1 MSPFRGATPILPRS
15 DTAACSGVV
24 SCGAM
29 QQGKPMLAK
38 RSKGEPVVLCIVDA
52 DASVRQALCRLASTG
67 GFRAR
72 AFASVE
78 QFVTEPE
85 PEGKGCVLLDSSLV
99 PSGSALRETMRRR
112 LPEWPVIMLCAGSD
126 EAGRHEARALGA
138 EFLLN
143 KPVDA
148 QALFDSIAWVTDE
161 DK

>member
-1 MSPFRGATPILPRS
+1 
-15 DTAACSGVV
+15 
-24 SCGAM
+24 
-29 QQGKPMLAK
+29 MLAK
-38 RSKGEPVVLCIVDA
+38 RSKGQSVVLCIVDA
-52 DASVRQALCRLASTG
+52 DASVRQALCRLASAR

-85 PEGKGCVLLDSSLV
+85 PEGKGCVLLDSLLV
-99 PSGSALRETMRRR
+99 RRGSALRETMRRR
-112 LPEWPVIMLCAGSD
+112 YPEWPVIMLCAGAD
-126 EAGRHEARALGA
+126 ETARHEARALGA
-138 EFLLN
+138 HLLLN